1 MMASAS
7 AKAEA
12 IRIIRESPHLKR
24 VRLSGGEVTLK
35 YKDCLEIVTYCAAQG
50 IDTQLNTNASLLTE
64 ERIIAPRDAGLSN
77 IHISYN
83 YTDADSYLAYYR
95 VHPSMYERLE
105 RNIRLCTELG
115 LETVLETLLFQGN
128 QDSMQAIS
136 DKVYNLGVRIHEIQ
150 NSIKMPHTDWS
161 QIVSKASL
169 VQSVTALI
177 ENKKPD
183 TTLYFTCMDRFA
195 EQLDLREQPG
205 VYFSNCV
212 DGTKRAPAW
221 QWRYSDL

>member
-1 MMASAS
+1 MR
-7 AKAEA
+7 
-12 IRIIRESPHLKR
+12 IRIF
-24 VRLSGGEVTLK
+24 
-35 YKDCLEIVTYCAAQG
+35 
-50 IDTQLNTNASLLTE
+50 
-64 ERIIAPRDAGLSN
+64 
-77 IHISYN
+77 
-83 YTDADSYLAYYR
+83 AYYR

-212 DGTKRAPAW
+212 DGTKRYAPAW

>member
-1 MMASAS
+1 
-7 AKAEA
+7 
-12 IRIIRESPHLKR
+12 
-24 VRLSGGEVTLK
+24 
-35 YKDCLEIVTYCAAQG
+35 
-50 IDTQLNTNASLLTE
+50 
-64 ERIIAPRDAGLSN
+64 
-77 IHISYN
+77 
-83 YTDADSYLAYYR
+83 
-95 VHPSMYERLE
+95 MYERLE
-105 RNIRLCTELG
+105 HNIRLCTELG

-212 DGTKRAPAW
+212 DGTKQLHLHGNGDILICELCHPVVIGNIYDGTPLKDIYKQQPAALTDFLDK
-221 QWRYSDL
+221 RPCPAYDALFA